1 MAYRI
6 IISSRAQKE
15 IENAIDYYSLHSE
28 DAPVNFINALL
39 DAYSL
44 LETVPFFRLR
54 YKNVRALKLK
64 KFPHSLFYIIKKD
77 QKTIR
82 ILSCFHNKR
91 NPDRRP
97 R

>member
-1 MAYRI
+1 M
-6 IISSRAQKE
+6 
-15 IENAIDYYSLHSE
+15 HSE
-28 DAPVNFINALL
+28 DAPINFINALL

-44 LETVPFFRLR
+44 LETAPFFRLR

-77 QKTIR
+77 QNIIR

-91 NPDRRP
+91 DPDKRP
-97 R
+97 G